1 MLLAGLIVAERC
13 ADIAKNTPATQRGNS
28 SAGAPPSGN
37 FASDINGFSRHES
50 NIAAPIDWRQP
61 NRKERDG
68 PHPNARIDRR
78 DRRRRR
84 GSHHDLLAAAGHQG
98 DSRPGYPRTVAVD
111 QSCVHRRHIAL
122 AHLWR
127 CARRLAPDRVKRRHL
142 RTDGGDRRHEA
153 ATRVTRAAIVELR
166 SFVGR
171 SVFHPF
177 ENASAPGWR
186 ITTDVA
192 CAREWAPI
200 WPSAARVSSIRRSIA
215 CFGPSA
221 PSAPSPHRNA
231 LPAKV
236 ALAPS
241 ARARTTS
248 VPLRTPLSRITLA
261 CPLTSE
267 TTAGSTSIDAGSA
280 SNCRPPWFETQIP
293 SMPSDTALAA
303 SAGCMTPLST
313 SGRFQRSRK
322 RAISSQVKA
331 PPISLRVKAITSL
344 VPAPSLA

>member
-1 MLLAGLIVAERC
+1 KTPPPRNAE
-13 ADIAKNTPATQRGNS
+13 IARQSRD
-28 SAGAPPSGN
+28 SARVRKRM
-37 FASDINGFSRHES
+37 NGFSRHES
-50 NIAAPIDWRQP
+50 NIEEPLDCRAARIARKGAAP
-61 NRKERDG
+61 
-68 PHPNARIDRR
+68 PNAPWIDRR
-78 DRRRRR
+78 DRCRRR

-186 ITTDVA
+186 ITTDFA

-241 ARARTTS
+241 AR
-248 VPLRTPLSRITLA
+248 
-261 CPLTSE
+261 
-267 TTAGSTSIDAGSA
+267 
-280 SNCRPPWFETQIP
+280 
-293 SMPSDTALAA
+293 
-303 SAGCMTPLST
+303 
-313 SGRFQRSRK
+313 
-322 RAISSQVKA
+322 
-331 PPISLRVKAITSL
+331 
-344 VPAPSLA
+344 